1 MDWYVIQ
8 AYSGYE
14 QKVKAALEERIML
27 NNLSDK
33 FGEILIPT
41 EQIVEL
47 KAGTKKTTERKFFP
61 GYILIKMQMTDETW
75 HLIKAQPKVTG
86 FLGGKGK
93 PVAISEA
100 EAKRLIDQISEGI
113 DRPRSSV
120 IYEIGE
126 EVRVSDGPFQSF
138 NGIFIGVVS

>member
-14 QKVKAALEERIML
+14 QKVKIALEEKIEL

-47 KAGTKKTTERKFFP
+47 KGGSKKTT
-61 GYILIKMQMTDETW
+61 
-75 HLIKAQPKVTG
+75 
-86 FLGGKGK
+86 
-93 PVAISEA
+93 
-100 EAKRLIDQISEGI
+100 
-113 DRPRSSV
+113 
-120 IYEIGE
+120 
-126 EVRVSDGPFQSF
+126 
-138 NGIFIGVVS
+138 

>member
-14 QKVKAALEERIML
+14 QKVKVALEERISL

-47 KAGTKKTTERKFFP
+47 KGGAKKTMVFLAPPLSSTICSVGIKISPNLSERLFNE
-61 GYILIKMQMTDETW
+61 ILSS
-75 HLIKAQPKVTG
+75 KAT
-86 FLGGKGK
+86 FTFC
-93 PVAISEA
+93 S
-100 EAKRLIDQISEGI
+100 
-113 DRPRSSV
+113 
-120 IYEIGE
+120 
-126 EVRVSDGPFQSF
+126 
-138 NGIFIGVVS
+138 